1 MSQPVSLYILT
12 CNSAWYL
19 PLILERSQTLADEI
33 LILDSGS
40 TDNTLSVAESFGC
53 RILFRPF
60 DNFRNQRAYA
70 IAQCSHPWVLSFDSD
85 EVPSEELAQAINRL
99 KQTAFQ
105 HDAYT
110 IRRDWWVLGK
120 KVHVMYPVV
129 SPDYPIRL
137 FNRQQVG
144 YDERSTAVHET
155 PHGYTSLGQIE
166 APLHHYTFHTA
177 EELKTKLDLYTT
189 IAARDLHEQQ
199 KPITW
204 FKLFASPVAAWF
216 KWYVIKGGWKDGRTG
231 FTLAQ
236 YVFDYTRLKYLKARQ
251 LR

>member
-12 CNSAWYL
+12 CNSARYL
-19 PLILERSQTLADEI
+19 SLILERSQTLADEI

-53 RILFRPF
+53 KILFRPF

-70 IAQCSHPWVLSFDSD
+70 IAQCRHPWVLSFDSD
-85 EVPSEELAQAINRL
+85 EVPSIELAAEINHL
-99 KQTAFQ
+99 KQADFQ

-120 KVHVMYPVV
+120 QVHVMYPVV

-137 FNRQQVG
+137 LNRQRVS

-166 APLHHYTFHTA
+166 APLHHYTFHTVQ
-177 EELKTKLDLYTT
+177 ELKTKLDLYTT
-189 IAARDLHEQQ
+189 IAARDLHELK
-199 KPITW
+199 KPITRL
-204 FKLFASPVAAWF
+204 KLFASPVAAWF
-216 KWYVIKGGWKDGRTG
+216 KWYIIKGGWKDGRTG
-231 FTLAQ
+231 CTLAK